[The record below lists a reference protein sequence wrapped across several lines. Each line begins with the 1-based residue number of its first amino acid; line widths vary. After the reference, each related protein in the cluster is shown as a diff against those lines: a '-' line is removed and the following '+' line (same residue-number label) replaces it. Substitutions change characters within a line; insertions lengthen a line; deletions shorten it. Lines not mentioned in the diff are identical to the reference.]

1 MIPNVSFVQFLNIYV
16 TFDCKTWQ
24 CYCFLCEWGWIYG
37 ILQQNMIV
45 SLQWNYLM
53 IDFKQIHDCHL
64 ITMPWWA
71 KTHTSLSLFHHVN
84 CLFGATVCFGQDHS
98 NDAEE
103 IPKFHFQSELFLL
116 VRNGE
121 LASQLAFTANKTLL
135 VICPYELCLVL
146 VFFSKLW
153 ANVSC
158 GFQAFGRVSSCWIW
172 QVNASRR

>member
-1 MIPNVSFVQFLNIYV
+1 MTSSYLGFDIYNHQCIICTVLIYIYLSHLTVKPCRTTVFSVSEVDIWHFATTYDSLSEMKPSNDRFQTN
-16 TFDCKTWQ
+16 TFNNHN
-24 CYCFLCEWGWIYG
+24 LIRWG
-37 ILQQNMIV
+37 
-45 SLQWNYLM
+45 
-53 IDFKQIHDCHL
+53 
-64 ITMPWWA
+64 
-71 KTHTSLSLFHHVN
+71 KTHPSLSIFHHVN

-153 ANVSC
+153 SNVSC
-158 GFQAFGRVSSCWIW
+158 GFQAFGRVSSC
-172 QVNASRR
+172 